1 MPNRRLVLT
10 EIQRLKNVKIIKE
23 MHGHPDAVFGQRP
36 DGHTYLCH
44 TFDLNGAGRKE
55 SSGTG
60 LGSRQNQKNISLIT
74 IIIDLIER
82 LFFDKKKLV
91 CDFNELY
98 VGDTTMLAVSLAAL
112 LTA

>member
-1 MPNRRLVLT
+1 
-10 EIQRLKNVKIIKE
+10 

-44 TFDLNGAGRKE
+44 TFDLYGAGRKE

-60 LGSRQNQKNISLIT
+60 LGSRQNQKNISLTT

-82 LFFDKKKLV
+82 LFFDKKNSFV
-91 CDFNELY
+91 I
-98 VGDTTMLAVSLAAL
+98 
-112 LTA
+112 LTNSMSVIRRCLQ